1 MVKSMQ
7 PPKTEVSHL
16 HKNAHNMTS
25 LFWKMKCIKMNQV
38 VRQKSDFSWF
48 FK

>member
-7 PPKTEVSHL
+7 PHKTEVSHL
-16 HKNAHNMTS
+16 HKNAHDMTT
-25 LFWKMKCIKMNQV
+25 LFWKMKRIKINQV

-48 FK
+48 LK

>member
-16 HKNAHNMTS
+16 HKNAHNIYDQ
-25 LFWKMKCIKMNQV
+25 LILENEMN
-38 VRQKSDFSWF
+38 
-48 FK
+48 